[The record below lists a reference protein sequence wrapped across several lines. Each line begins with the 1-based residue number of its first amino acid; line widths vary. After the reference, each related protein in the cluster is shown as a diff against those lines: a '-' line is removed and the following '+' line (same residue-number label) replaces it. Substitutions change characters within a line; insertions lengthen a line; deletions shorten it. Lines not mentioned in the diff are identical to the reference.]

1 MTRTNKTMFDQ
12 LDYRVD
18 LDDRVVCN
26 GCPHA
31 ITGTASEFVA
41 QDKAQRIKDAGQR
54 LSLDGDRVEV
64 RGQWVVMS
72 WLEQL
77 CSITNLPALPSGT
90 MHRCIFMKPPGYTD
104 MHPEQAKPASAAA
117 AASWWE

>member
-1 MTRTNKTMFDQ
+1 MTSTQAITFDQ
-12 LDYRVD
+12 LDYRAD

-26 GCPHA
+26 GCQHA
-31 ITGTASEFVA
+31 ISSTASEFVA
-41 QDKAQRIKDAGQR
+41 KDKAQRIKSGGQR

-72 WLEQL
+72 WREQL
-77 CSITNLPALPSGT
+77 CSLTNLPALPAGT